1 MQSRIDRTALEAT
14 IAFHG
19 HLCPGLITGVRVAE
33 VALREIGPQAQD
45 EEVVA
50 IVETDNCAVDAIQY
64 LVGTTFGKGNLLH
77 LDHGQNVFTFGRR
90 SDGRTIRVSVKSRSR
105 PPQSAQEEAIIAR
118 GRSDEAS
125 PEEVQALNAF
135 WRRRALAILD
145 LDEDELLQVE
155 ELTDFQIPDKASLH
169 ASIRCEHCGQMTM
182 ATRIQVLDGR
192 NLCIACYDAET
203 GGKRIF
209 FNPIGV
215 VHNELVSGEAPSRA
229 RSPSSRIE
237 VSPEYV
243 EGLLGIEAHE
253 RLEIVFCFDKA
264 PSDAPLLQHPQGDVQ
279 RPRRG
284 VFALRSPHRPN
295 PVGLTTVRLL
305 AVEGNELVVSGLDA
319 WDGSP
324 VLDIKPYVGD

>member
-1 MQSRIDRTALEAT
+1 MQSHIDRTALEAT

-19 HLCPGLITGVRVAE
+19 HLCPGLMTGVRVAE
-33 VALREIGPQAQD
+33 VALREIGSHAQD

-50 IVETDNCAVDAIQY
+50 IVETDNCAVDAIQF

-90 SDGRTIRVSVKSRSR
+90 SDRKAIRVRVKSRPR
-105 PPQSAQEEAIIAR
+105 PPQSAHDEAIIAR
-118 GRSDEAS
+118 GRSDDAS
-125 PEEVQALNAF
+125 CEEVEALNAL
-135 WRRRALAILD
+135 WRQRALAILD
-145 LDEDELLQVE
+145 LDEDALLEIE

-169 ASIRCEHCGQMTM
+169 PSIRCERCGQMTM

-192 NLCIACYDAET
+192 NLCIACYAAET
-203 GGKRIF
+203 GGQGVSLRS
-209 FNPIGV
+209 IGV
-215 VHNELVSGEAPSRA
+215 VHNDLVPGEALSRA
-229 RSPSSRIE
+229 RSSASRIE
-237 VSPEYV
+237 LWPEYA
-243 EGLLGIEAHE
+243 EGLLGIEAYE
-253 RLEIVFCFDKA
+253 RLQILFCLHEA
-264 PSDAPLLQHPQGDVQ
+264 PANAPLRQHPQGDLQ

-295 PVGLTTVRLL
+295 PIGLTTVRLL
-305 AVEGNELVVSGLDA
+305 EVEGNELVVSGLDA